1 MHHQMEKVRILHQTR
16 MGEHSSHKSPADALL
31 SSQTFTNCCY
41 KVKERHTRVL
51 LPSNTKLAFF
61 FLEIVQFLNLTIFHV
76 FCVVW

>member
-16 MGEHSSHKSPADALL
+16 MGEHSSHKSPTDALL

-51 LPSNTKLAFF
+51 LPSNTKFAFF